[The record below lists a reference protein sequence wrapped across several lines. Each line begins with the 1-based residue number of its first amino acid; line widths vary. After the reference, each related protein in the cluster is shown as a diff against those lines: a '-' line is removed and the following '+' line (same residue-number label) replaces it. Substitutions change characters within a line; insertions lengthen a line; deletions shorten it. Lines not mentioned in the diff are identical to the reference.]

1 MDYVPS
7 HGNTAVLAD
16 RDNTSGLRAFDG
28 EDQGQGNRVR
38 MQQLQQAD
46 WIAQQTREKELFKDQ
61 QRFAEKRRD
70 EEALANYELLK
81 QTQVEH
87 DAQRTAMF
95 KATQQANLQMA

>member
-1 MDYVPS
+1 MLS
-7 HGNTAVLAD
+7 KVLALKFV
-16 RDNTSGLRAFDG
+16 DNNCRRVGKTHSYAVEYFI
-28 EDQGQGNRVR
+28 GQGNRVR

-46 WIAQQTREKELFKDQ
+46 WIAQQTREKELFKEN
-61 QRFAEKRRD
+61 QRLADKSRD

-87 DAQRTAMF
+87 DSQRTAMF